1 MHYAILCRHIKTMP
15 VSACFGHV
23 DPESIQWLDEW
34 TSWQSQWL
42 DDLCSQSWPSLLTLK
57 KFWHNFCY
65 KGCSVDG
72 RMASETTI
80 HRYGNHVNLWH
91 LIYRFSKMIVKGTEI
106 AHNHIAMKEK
116 ASASHGLFM
125 VQCNKCTLLPWVWD
139 RLFLQQVLKEK
150 PWPVQGVVHQPA
162 CNTLFIASIQF
173 SSPTVA
179 SSSLQLMGSCFS
191 RPIRCLVCHSVPFRK
206 EAPSS
211 KQQSSAVHPWG
222 MWSSF
227 FSISRWKQ
235 PVVLQVLAKSRCYT
249 IQQNLPWNRSWHI
262 PNRSQLVSLC
272 ADCSNMIEALQ
283 PKPKT
288 QRIAIQSFSQVAEL
302 ARTETSAKARVS
314 CSPAQAPRLS
324 VDREKHWETR
334 RFSKMP
340 LNF

>member
-1 MHYAILCRHIKTMP
+1 
-15 VSACFGHV
+15 
-23 DPESIQWLDEW
+23 
-34 TSWQSQWL
+34 
-42 DDLCSQSWPSLLTLK
+42 
-57 KFWHNFCY
+57 
-65 KGCSVDG
+65 
-72 RMASETTI
+72 
-80 HRYGNHVNLWH
+80 
-91 LIYRFSKMIVKGTEI
+91 MIVKGTEI

-116 ASASHGLFM
+116 ASASHGLCM

-150 PWPVQGVVHQPA
+150 PWPAQGVVHQPA

-179 SSSLQLMGSCFS
+179 SSSLQLLMGSCFS
-191 RPIRCLVCHSVPFRK
+191 CPIKCLLCHSVLFRK

-211 KQQSSAVHPWG
+211 KQQSSAVHPGG

-235 PVVLQVLAKSRCYT
+235 PIVLQVFAKSRCYT
-249 IQQNLPWNRSWHI
+249 IQQNLHLESILTYH
-262 PNRSQLVSLC
+262 
-272 ADCSNMIEALQ
+272 MIEALQ

-314 CSPAQAPRLS
+314 CSPAQAPRPS

>member
-1 MHYAILCRHIKTMP
+1 MP

-235 PVVLQVLAKSRCYT
+235 PVVLQVFAKSRCYT
-249 IQQNLPWNRSWHI
+249 IQQNLHLESILTYH
-262 PNRSQLVSLC
+262 
-272 ADCSNMIEALQ
+272 
-283 PKPKT
+283 K
-288 QRIAIQSFSQVAEL
+288 
-302 ARTETSAKARVS
+302 
-314 CSPAQAPRLS
+314 
-324 VDREKHWETR
+324 
-334 RFSKMP
+334 
-340 LNF
+340 